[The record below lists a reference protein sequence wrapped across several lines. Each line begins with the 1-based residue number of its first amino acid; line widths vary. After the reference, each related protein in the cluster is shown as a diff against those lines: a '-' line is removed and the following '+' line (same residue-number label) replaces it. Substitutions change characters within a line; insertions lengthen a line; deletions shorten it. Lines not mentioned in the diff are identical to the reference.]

1 MSPVHHRQRT
11 WIIALLFWS
20 AGNVPGMKIAG
31 LNVPALAQL
40 RCAEPLAFPLVTQ
53 PNRVEWS
60 KFPAFTLPDAFT
72 LIYGGARLTGDANGP
87 TTHGFNRLVRPVAG
101 ENPARHQR
109 VLEYAGFA
117 FGLNQPW
124 ETLESPWGNDLTLY
138 RTKWDN
144 WLREQSGGQTNAS
157 GRFVLPADMLMIDIE
172 RQIETDV
179 GILRL
184 KINPATPANYR
195 ALPNADF
202 IRTYKKDITALYAF
216 GISYLR
222 QRADLSQIRVSTYS
236 DVPIRNTYLNVV
248 ANSWTDWTT
257 NATRLSYLTKDS
269 TGIKLGDPF
278 YDQLDFLAPSVYY
291 YYRYDPIRPNPLAG
305 DYLAYTLFQIEA
317 NRAWS
322 EQATNGN
329 KPVIPFVW
337 MRFHDCCGN
346 SPQFIEPQMA
356 EATAIFPLLAGAKGL
371 WFWDQLDL
379 SQTRQD
385 VHAAYE
391 HFIHGLYRLSQFNNQ
406 FLGTYE
412 LVAET
417 NARDLMNSR
426 QPVWRGVFNDNKLLV
441 AAQNPYATDGEQMT
455 VPIRYKNWL
464 GSLTLTGR
472 EVALCQYDLSLLA
485 TELPA
490 LADLRVYPNPARGQ
504 ATVEAGQPGNLALID
519 AQGRVVWQS
528 KVGLAPTIIDI
539 STLTPGLYILRTGIL
554 SRQLVIQ

>member
-1 MSPVHHRQRT
+1 
-11 WIIALLFWS
+11 
-20 AGNVPGMKIAG
+20 
-31 LNVPALAQL
+31 
-40 RCAEPLAFPLVTQ
+40 
-53 PNRVEWS
+53 
-60 KFPAFTLPDAFT
+60 
-72 LIYGGARLTGDANGP
+72 
-87 TTHGFNRLVRPVAG
+87 
-101 ENPARHQR
+101 
-109 VLEYAGFA
+109 
-117 FGLNQPW
+117 
-124 ETLESPWGNDLTLY
+124 
-138 RTKWDN
+138 
-144 WLREQSGGQTNAS
+144 
-157 GRFVLPADMLMIDIE
+157 
-172 RQIETDV
+172 
-179 GILRL
+179 
-184 KINPATPANYR
+184 
-195 ALPNADF
+195 
-202 IRTYKKDITALYAF
+202 
-216 GISYLR
+216 
-222 QRADLSQIRVSTYS
+222 
-236 DVPIRNTYLNVV
+236 
-248 ANSWTDWTT
+248 
-257 NATRLSYLTKDS
+257 
-269 TGIKLGDPF
+269 
-278 YDQLDFLAPSVYY
+278 
-291 YYRYDPIRPNPLAG
+291 
-305 DYLAYTLFQIEA
+305 
-317 NRAWS
+317 
-322 EQATNGN
+322 
-329 KPVIPFVW
+329 
-337 MRFHDCCGN
+337 
-346 SPQFIEPQMA
+346 MA

-519 AQGRVVWQS
+519 AQGRVVWQG